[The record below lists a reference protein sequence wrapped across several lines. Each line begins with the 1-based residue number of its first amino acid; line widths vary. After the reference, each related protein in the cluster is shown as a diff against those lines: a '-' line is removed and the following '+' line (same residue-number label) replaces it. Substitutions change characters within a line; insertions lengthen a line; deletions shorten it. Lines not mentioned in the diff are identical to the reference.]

1 MCVCAYTNVCRC
13 PQRPEEG
20 AGSLRAVV
28 TDIYELRTKLHSS
41 ARTEKLLNC

>member
-1 MCVCAYTNVCRC
+1 MYAYTYVCRC
-13 PQRPEEG
+13 PHWPEEG

-41 ARTEKLLNC
+41 VRTESLLNC